1 MTPLRQ
7 RLPAAGSM
15 ILALALAC
23 IALSCSSAPTSRT
36 TTRSGPSVRVC
47 IADFAGTT
55 TVQMQEGAVIE
66 TPRGAHV
73 MSSATRLTCA
83 LRDDGAMTVRA
94 GEKELG
100 PIEGV
105 FRCYH
110 RGSAATFDING
121 RLYPDTLVFAS
132 DGTRLFIVNILP
144 VERYLESVVPNEI
157 GRNRKDNEYEAI
169 KAQAIIART
178 YTMMKIDLPLRRLF
192 DVYADTRDQVYTGML
207 TRTELATRAI
217 RETRGQVL
225 TFEGNYAEC
234 YFHSTCGGATEAV
247 SLVWKRPQSKPYLKG
262 VRDRSGEGD
271 FCRISPSFRWSE
283 LYTRRD
289 LEALL
294 RTYLPSA
301 DDTIKASDFEGGAWT
316 LVDLRILARMP
327 SGRVQKLKIVMS
339 SGNRTRTF
347 LIEGDRIRWALR
359 RTDASSVLRSAM
371 FDLIIDR
378 DASRAIRTVRIDGG
392 GNGHGIGLC
401 QWGAIARAR
410 MGIKAGAI
418 LRAYFPSTSLALA
431 W

>member
-1 MTPLRQ
+1 MNPLRQ
-7 RLPAAGSM
+7 RLCAAIPPALVPFLACA
-15 ILALALAC
+15 ILA
-23 IALSCSSAPTSRT
+23 CSSGSASRESAPPV
-36 TTRSGPSVRVC
+36 PSVRVC
-47 IADFAGTT
+47 IADFAGATS
-55 TVQMQEGAVIE
+55 VQMQEGAVIE
-66 TPRGAHV
+66 TPRGSSV
-73 MSSATRLTCA
+73 MAQAARLSCA
-83 LRDDGAMTVRA
+83 LQADGSMAVRA
-94 GEKELG
+94 GERDFG
-100 PIEGV
+100 RIEGV

-110 RGSAATFDING
+110 RNPASTFDIDG
-121 RLYPDTLVFAS
+121 KLYPDTLVFAS
-132 DGTRLFIVNILP
+132 DGTNMYLVNILP

-157 GRNRKDNEYEAI
+157 GRNRKDNEFEAV

-207 TRTELATRAI
+207 TRTELSNRAI

-225 TFEGNYAEC
+225 TFEGKYAEC

-247 SLVWKRPQSKPYLKG
+247 SLVWKRPQSKPYLAG

-271 FCRISPSFRWSE
+271 FCRISPSYRWSE

-301 DDTIKASDFEGGAWT
+301 DESIKASDFADEAWT
-316 LVDLRILARMP
+316 LVDMRILARMP
-327 SGRVQKLKIVMS
+327 SGRVQQLKITMMS
-339 SGNRTRTF
+339 GARRRSF
-347 LIEGDRIRWALR
+347 VLEGDRIRWALR
-359 RTDASSVLRSAM
+359 RTDASSVLRSGL

-378 DASRAIRTVRIDGG
+378 DAARMIRTVRIDGG

-401 QWGAIARAR
+401 QWGAIGRAR
-410 MGIKAGAI
+410 MGIKVGAI
-418 LRAYFPSTSLALA
+418 LRTYFPSTTLALA

>member
-1 MTPLRQ
+1 MTPQRQ
-7 RLPAAGSM
+7 RLPRVGPRV
-15 ILALALAC
+15 LALALAC
-23 IALSCSSAPTSRT
+23 IALSCSSGRPDRDAART
-36 TTRSGPSVRVC
+36 TPSVRVC
-47 IADFAGTT
+47 IADFATTT
-55 TVQMQEGAVIE
+55 TVQLQEGAVIE
-66 TPRGAHV
+66 SPRGTHV
-73 MSSATRLTCA
+73 AGSATRLTCA
-83 LRDDGAMTVRA
+83 LQDDGAMSVRL
-94 GEKELG
+94 GERELG

-110 RGSAATFDING
+110 RGGSATFDIDG
-121 RLYPDTLVFAS
+121 KLYPDTLVFAS
-132 DGTRLFIVNILP
+132 DGTRLYIINILP

-157 GRNRKDNEYEAI
+157 GRNRKDNEYEAV

-192 DVYADTRDQVYTGML
+192 DVHADTRDQVYTGML

-247 SLVWKRPQSKPYLKG
+247 SLVWKRPQSKPYLTG
-262 VRDRSGEGD
+262 MRDRDGEGD
-271 FCRISPSFRWSE
+271 YCRISPSYRWSE

-301 DDTIKASDFEGGAWT
+301 DENIKASDFDEGPWT
-316 LVDLRILARMP
+316 LTDMRILERMP
-327 SGRVQKLKIVMS
+327 SGRVQKLKISMS
-339 SGNRTRTF
+339 NGRRQRAF
-347 LIEGDRIRWALR
+347 VLAGDRIRWALR
-359 RTDASSVLRSAM
+359 RTDASSVLRSCL

-392 GNGHGIGLC
+392 GNGHGIGMC
-401 QWGAIARAR
+401 QWGAISRAR
-410 MGIKAGAI
+410 KGLKASAI
-418 LRAYFPSTSLALA
+418 LRAYFPSTTLALA